1 MLKDRSAK
9 NTRGY
14 FNASTKDKNKKNDN
28 IPKRSN
34 IHQGPG
40 KKR

>member
-14 FNASTKDKNKKNDN
+14 FNVPTKDNKKRNVN
-28 IPKRSN
+28 SPKRSN
-34 IHQGPG
+34 IHHGPG
-40 KKR
+40 KK